1 MCQEGLPKALG
12 LHLKGRATVA
22 QEKKERVLQVEG
34 MAKVEVSLEGASNSS
49 KLLVGNAEAREPQER
64 SLQMASGYQIT
75 EMCLVPMQLQG
86 LILSQRGRI
95 QRQSSR
101 RWKNPQGRGRG
112 RRGWGW
118 RRGWTW
124 AFKCKLRAQDRT
136 PTPPPSTLSPAR
148 ADSI

>member
-1 MCQEGLPKALG
+1 MG
-12 LHLKGRATVA
+12 
-22 QEKKERVLQVEG
+22 
-34 MAKVEVSLEGASNSS
+34 
-49 KLLVGNAEAREPQER
+49 
-64 SLQMASGYQIT
+64 SGYQIT

-86 LILSQRGRI
+86 LILSQRGRT

-101 RWKNPQGRGRG
+101 RWKNLQGRGRG

-118 RRGWTW
+118 GGGWTW

-136 PTPPPSTLSPAR
+136 PTPPPSTLSPSR